1 MDEDKPSP
9 GPAPIDDADEAP
21 RGAFRLLS
29 EFFLVPL
36 LVVVVCVGIF
46 FLFSLL
52 TFDRK
57 TPADYLAEV
66 RGGGANQRW
75 QSAFELSR
83 AVVHVPPGPERRK
96 LAQETLEVFTR
107 LRPGR
112 PDDEQVKR
120 YLALV
125 LGRLQDASAIP
136 ALEESAKDSDPLTR
150 LYSVWALGMLGDKNA
165 VPAILSESES
175 EDAGARKMAAYVL
188 GKLNDPRA
196 IPRLTAM
203 TADHAPDVRWN
214 AAIALAEF
222 NDGSGKEVLH
232 SLLDRASISR
242 QAPSIRPAQIEEAIL
257 NALKAEAL
265 LKDRD
270 ALPAIEALEK
280 SDESLRVRDTAR
292 EASRAIRGAP

>member
-1 MDEDKPSP
+1 MEEEKPPP
-9 GPAPIDDADEAP
+9 GGASTNDADEVP
-21 RGAFRLLS
+21 QGAFRLVS

-52 TFDRK
+52 TFDHK

-66 RGGGANQRW
+66 RSGGANQRW

-83 AVVHVPPGPERRK
+83 AVVHVAPGPPRQK
-96 LAQETLEVFTR
+96 LARETLEVFVR
-107 LRPGR
+107 LRSGR

-136 ALEESAKDSDPLTR
+136 ALEESAKDPDSLTR

-165 VPAILSESES
+165 VPTILSESQS
-175 EDAGARKMAAYVL
+175 EDPGARKMAAYVL
-188 GKLNDPRA
+188 GKLGDRRA
-196 IPRLTAM
+196 VERLTAM

-222 NDGSGKEVLH
+222 NDASGKEVLH
-232 SLLDRASISR
+232 SLLDRAAISR
-242 QAPSIRPAQIEEAIL
+242 QAPAIRPAQIEEVLL
-257 NALKAEAL
+257 NGLKAEAL

-270 ALPAIEALEK
+270 ALPAIDALEK
-280 SDESLRVRDTAR
+280 SDESLKVRDTAR
-292 EASRAIRGAP
+292 EAARAIRGAP